1 MTWGFE
7 LTKPAA
13 RDLRDVPRAD
23 LEYIDE
29 AFEEMRS
36 DPYYGDIKF
45 LKGTNRILRRRVGNW
60 RIEFAVLTNR
70 RIVVI
75 LAVTRRS
82 SNTY

>member
-1 MTWGFE
+1 MRWGLE
-7 LTKPAA
+7 ITKPAA

-23 LEYIDE
+23 LEHIDQ
-29 AFEEMRS
+29 AFEDMRA

-60 RIEFAVLTNR
+60 RVEFEVRSDR

-75 LAVTRRS
+75 LSVIRRGS
-82 SNTY
+82 HTY

>member
-7 LTKPAA
+7 VTKPAA

-23 LEYIDE
+23 LERIDD

-36 DPYYGDIKF
+36 DPYDGDIKF

-60 RIEFAVLTNR
+60 RIEFEVR
-70 RIVVI
+70 SHQRIVVI
-75 LAVTRRS
+75 LSVTRRS

>member
-7 LTKPAA
+7 VTKPAA

-23 LEYIDE
+23 LEHIDE

-60 RIEFAVLTNR
+60 RIEFAVRADR

>member
-7 LTKPAA
+7 VTKPAA

-23 LEYIDE
+23 LEHIDE
-29 AFEEMRS
+29 AFEMMRS

-60 RIEFAVLTNR
+60 RIEFAVRADR

>member
-7 LTKPAA
+7 ITKPAA

-23 LEYIDE
+23 LEHIDE
-29 AFEEMRS
+29 AFEDMRS

-60 RIEFAVLTNR
+60 RIEFEVHSDL

-75 LAVTRRS
+75 LAVTRRN

>member
-1 MTWGFE
+1 MKWGLE
-7 LTKPAA
+7 ITKPAA

-23 LEYIDE
+23 LEHIDQ
-29 AFEEMRS
+29 AFEDMRA

-60 RIEFAVLTNR
+60 RIEFEVQSDR

-75 LAVTRRS
+75 FSVTRRS
-82 SNTY
+82 SHTY

>member
-1 MTWGFE
+1 MKWGLE
-7 LTKPAA
+7 ITKPAA

-23 LEYIDE
+23 LEHIDQ
-29 AFEEMRS
+29 AFEDMRS

-60 RIEFAVLTNR
+60 RIEFEVQSDR

-75 LAVTRRS
+75 FSVTRRS
-82 SNTY
+82 SHTY